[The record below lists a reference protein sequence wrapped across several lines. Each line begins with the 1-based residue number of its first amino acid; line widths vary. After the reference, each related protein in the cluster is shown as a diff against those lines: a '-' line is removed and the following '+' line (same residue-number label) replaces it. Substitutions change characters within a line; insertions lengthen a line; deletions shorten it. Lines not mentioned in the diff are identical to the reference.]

1 MKSISDFLGT
11 LFTLFIA
18 GAIVYGGIKE
28 GYAMQTILVLGVF
41 FLIIYLSVLRDDNI
55 KKVEEQKLDKE
66 NRKKF
71 DEDLKNFK
79 YKLYGFAHANERI
92 CYETYDIEEGGKYHS
107 EYNKNTRNIIDNIVD
122 NQIKYPCR
130 YFDVFL
136 PKIQEDILKLSKQPK
151 KRYVGF

>member
-18 GAIVYGGIKE
+18 GAIIYGGIKE
-28 GYAMQTILVLGVF
+28 GYALQTILVLGVF

-55 KKVEEQKLDKE
+55 KKVEEQKQDKE

-71 DEDLKNFK
+71 KEDLNKFK
-79 YKLYGFAHANERI
+79 YQMYGFAYTNERI
-92 CYETYDIEEGGKYHS
+92 CYETFDIEEGGQYHS
-107 EYNKNTRNIIDNIVD
+107 EYNENTRKVIDYIVD
-122 NQIKYPCR
+122 KHIKYPCHNFER
-130 YFDVFL
+130 FL

-151 KRYVGF
+151 SRYIGF

>member
-28 GYAMQTILVLGVF
+28 GYAMQTILILAVF

-55 KKVEEQKLDKE
+55 KKTEQEKLDKE

-71 DEDLKNFK
+71 DEDLKK
-79 YKLYGFAHANERI
+79 YKYQMYGFAYNNERI
-92 CYETYDIEEGGKYHS
+92 SYETFDIEEGGQYHS
-107 EYNKNTRNIIDNIVD
+107 EYNKNTRSVIDNIVD
-122 NQIKYPCR
+122 KHIQFPNREFQK
-130 YFDVFL
+130 FS

-151 KRYVGF
+151 SRYIGF